1 MFRVSLQLGN
11 GGLPIYSPSIDVS
24 LPDRVSAA
32 LYSGYSIAVE
42 SVFGEVQ
49 SDLSITGL
57 NFINVD
63 LGRSFNSFEA
73 ISYDPAADLLS
84 ANQTICTF
92 ALNFNQ
98 PVAFINP
105 VPYESRR
112 RFFSRVFGSTPAS
125 VLTFY
130 ITQGTANIAF
140 SPNTLVNLIFYKE
153 SDNNVT
159 YPITF

>member
-11 GGLPIYSPSIDVS
+11 GGTPIYSPSIDVT

-49 SDLSITGL
+49 SDLTISGL

-63 LGRSFNSFEA
+63 LGRTFNSFEA
-73 ISYDPAADLLS
+73 IYYDTNADLLS
-84 ANQTICTF
+84 TNNTICTF
-92 ALNFNQ
+92 AINFNQ

-112 RFFSRVFGSTPAS
+112 RFFCREIGSTTAS

-130 ITQGTANIAF
+130 NTQGIANIAF